1 MRGRA
6 GGETTAEGPVS
17 VGVCAAAG
25 HAVPRTEKPAALTIA
40 IRHRRV
46 IATILAHPH
55 EKRSRVRSL
64 LRSLAAQRKS
74 GSRRRSTAKTLENRV
89 TGGPVGLAL

>member
-17 VGVCAAAG
+17 VGVWAATG
-25 HAVPRTEKPAALTIA
+25 RAVPRTEKPAPQTIA

-46 IATILAHPH
+46 IAAAGATSRDGARH
-55 EKRSRVRSL
+55 RSYATPL
-64 LRSLAAQRKS
+64 K
-74 GSRRRSTAKTLENRV
+74 G
-89 TGGPVGLAL
+89 

>member
-25 HAVPRTEKPAALTIA
+25 HAVPRTEKPAAQTVA

-46 IATILAHPH
+46 IAAMGATSQDGT
-55 EKRSRVRSL
+55 R
-64 LRSLAAQRKS
+64 RKS
-74 GSRRRSTAKTLENRV
+74 YATTRA
-89 TGGPVGLAL
+89 